1 MLGRELAEVLACDGS
16 AGVVLADRQSL
27 DVTDESAVRRAVSGL
42 GPRGVVL
49 NAAGWTNV
57 DAAEADEDQ
66 ATAVNGT
73 AVRLLASACQDAG
86 TALIHVSTDY
96 VFGAD
101 YVFGTGHGAASA
113 YAEDAP
119 TAPINAYGR
128 TKLSGEN
135 AVLQICPDNG
145 YVLRTAW
152 LYGRH
157 GRNFVSTML
166 GLAQSHETVDVV
178 EDQIGQPTWARE
190 LARRMVDIGHRRPS
204 PGIYHAVA
212 AGETSWYGLA
222 RAAYGEA
229 GLDPDRVRPVTT
241 AAFPRPA
248 PRPPRSVLAQNR
260 WAAAGLSPLDD
271 WREML
276 GRAFRAGTFETA

>member
-1 MLGRELAEVLACDGS
+1 MLGRELADVLAADGS
-16 AGVVLADRQSL
+16 AGVVLADRTTL
-27 DVTDESAVRRAVSGL
+27 NVTDERAVRRAVSGL

-57 DAAEADEDQ
+57 DAAEAQEDQ
-66 ATAVNGT
+66 AAAVNGE
-73 AVRLLASACQDAG
+73 AVRLLSSACQDSGAP
-86 TALIHVSTDY
+86 LVHVSTDY

-101 YVFGTGHGAASA
+101 AGAASA

-128 TKLSGEN
+128 SKLEGEK

-166 GLAQSHETVDVV
+166 GLAATHETVDVV
-178 EDQIGQPTWARE
+178 DDQIGQPTWARE
-190 LARRMVDIGHRRPS
+190 LAARMVEVGRRQPA
-204 PGIYHAVA
+204 PGIYHATA
-212 AGETSWYGLA
+212 TGETSWWGLA
-222 RAAYGEA
+222 RAAYDVA

-248 PRPPRSVLAQNR
+248 PRPARSVLGQGR
-260 WAAAGLSPLDD
+260 WAEAGLAPLDG

-276 GRAFRAGTFETA
+276 GRAFRAGTFQAPHS